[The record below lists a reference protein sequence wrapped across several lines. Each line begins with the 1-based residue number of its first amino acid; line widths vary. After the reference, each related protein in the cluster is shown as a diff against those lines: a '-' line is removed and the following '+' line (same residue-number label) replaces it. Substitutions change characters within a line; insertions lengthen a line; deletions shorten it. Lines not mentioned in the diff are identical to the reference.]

1 MYSKCYEKCVIINKS
16 GIKYGIT
23 TKGSIDS
30 CISKRF
36 KTVLDMFIVIK
47 MSYFPHQASQC

>member
-1 MYSKCYEKCVIINKS
+1 MINKS
-16 GIKYGIT
+16 GIKHDIT

-30 CISKRF
+30 CISKPF

-47 MSYFPHQASQC
+47 MSYFPHQASQG